1 MLLRE
6 GWPTGRWAI
15 FLFLWPDQ
23 QKEKNMAL
31 DKKYVPVGDRILVI
45 QDEASRMTGGG
56 LYIPDTMQE
65 KPLTGIAVRVGPG
78 IMVNGQLQPMYTR
91 EGDRVIFNR
100 YAGKELMLDGEI
112 YMVIRDPDVNVVI
125 RS

>member
-1 MLLRE
+1 
-6 GWPTGRWAI
+6 
-15 FLFLWPDQ
+15 
-23 QKEKNMAL
+23 MAL

-56 LYIPDTMQE
+56 LYISDTMQE